1 MQDDTHENRVQ
12 CGWFGFFRLLS
23 SVFVAIKD
31 ALLPE
36 FDHEMGTTRR
46 LLERT
51 PADKLAWKPHEKSMS
66 LGQLAGHL
74 ANIPHWMEAIL
85 QQTVFD
91 VGAAGVDARPR
102 MPESVAWLLADFD
115 AKVKT
120 ARAGL
125 ANTGDAD
132 MFTPWTFK
140 QGPHEIFTMP
150 RIAAI
155 RSFVMNH
162 SIHHRGQLS
171 VYLRLNDV
179 PLPSMYG
186 PTADEQ

>member
-1 MQDDTHENRVQ
+1 M
-12 CGWFGFFRLLS
+12 
-23 SVFVAIKD
+23 AIRD

-51 PADKLAWKPHEKSMS
+51 PGDKFAWKPHEKSMS

-74 ANIPHWMEAIL
+74 ANVPHWIDAIL
-85 QQTVFD
+85 QHTVFD
-91 VGAAGVDARPR
+91 VTAAGVDTRPR
-102 MPESVAWLLADFD
+102 EPESVAWLLSDFD
-115 AKVKT
+115 SKVKA
-120 ARAGL
+120 ARTGL
-125 ANTGDAD
+125 ATTGDAE
-132 MFTPWTFK
+132 MLTPWTFK
-140 QGPHEIFTMP
+140 QGAHEIFTMP

-162 SIHHRGQLS
+162 SIHHRGQFS
-171 VYLRLNDV
+171 VYLRMNNV